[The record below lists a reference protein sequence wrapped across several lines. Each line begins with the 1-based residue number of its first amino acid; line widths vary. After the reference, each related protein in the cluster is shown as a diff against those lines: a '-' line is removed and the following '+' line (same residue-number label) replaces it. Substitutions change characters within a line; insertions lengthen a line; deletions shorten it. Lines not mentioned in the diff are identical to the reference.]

1 MATDIARLA
10 ARLADLERRFAQQNR
25 TSSLAYSSIEN
36 GALDVYDDS
45 GSLRAVIG
53 QQPDGTTAVNVVNA
67 PPPPAPGPAAVTPA
81 LGGVAAAWDGTF
93 ADAVVAPLD
102 FARVEIHAAPATDF
116 TPSPTTLRGTL
127 ESPQGGTLTIPTD
140 SPLYVRVVARN
151 TSGAASQPSSVSGP
165 AGPAPVVAQEVLDGI
180 VDELALADAAVSR
193 AKIAIGA
200 VDTDRLAIGTGNLL
214 PDGGFEGEHSNQL
227 VAGRTD
233 WILQTPGN
241 ASPRCLAVNAAAGQP
256 TTRSLQLVDL
266 PAAPGDRFFLAADY
280 RTSSDWSGASLR
292 ICMRWHDAGGATISH
307 GTVEAAPAP
316 GITWT
321 RMSGQVQAPA
331 GTTRAT
337 VWTEAVDATRGT
349 AAFDNAR
356 VHTVITAGMVLA
368 GSIGTTELAAASI
381 TGEKIVAQTITGR
394 EIKFGSLT
402 GDHLDVNS
410 ARVALLTAGVIT
422 ATMLKA
428 DALNG
433 RTITGE
439 LRTADSGSRV
449 EITSVP
455 ASETT
460 PSSGRV
466 HLVSGSATEVEP
478 ASMYSLF
485 DAVRNTSTLRLQS
498 AVLKDPEPPAN
509 MARAAASFPT
519 WPTSTMTMWSDPDAS
534 YVEVS
539 ATKAIIDA
547 SSTYIGTANR
557 TQIEF
562 SGSNINAVNG
572 AGTEVSIY
580 VGGRFII
587 DPDGWVSRYL
597 ETWTTPGIGPGWAQY
612 GGTWDR
618 VAFKVYPDR
627 TVGLRGVLRRTSTAA
642 AAAGEIVLA
651 LPANARPTTTYTQ
664 QFQALASP
672 SGGAFF
678 LNLNPATGALTL
690 TNLTSA
696 AATALATGTN
706 HLNLSSIRFPL
717 D

>member
-1 MATDIARLA
+1 MATDVARLA

-36 GALDVYDDS
+36 GALDVYDED

-53 QQPDGTTAVNVVNA
+53 QQPDGTTAVNIVNA
-67 PPPPAPGPAAVTPA
+67 PPPPAPGPATVTPA

-93 ADAVVAPLD
+93 ADALVAPLD
-102 FARVEIHAAPATDF
+102 FARVEIHAAQAADF
-116 TPSPTTLRGTL
+116 IPSPTTLRGTL
-127 ESPQGGTLTIPTD
+127 ESPQGGTLTIPTEN
-140 SPLYVRVVARN
+140 PVYVRVVARN
-151 TSGAASQPSSVSGP
+151 TSGAASEPSAVSGP

-193 AKIAIGA
+193 AKLAIGA

-233 WILQTPGN
+233 WSLQTPGN
-241 ASPRCLAVNAAAGQP
+241 ASPRCLTVNATAGEP
-256 TTRSLQLVDL
+256 TTRSLQLVDF
-266 PAAPGDRFFLAADY
+266 PVAPGDRFFLAADY
-280 RTSSDWSGASLR
+280 QTSADWSGAGLR
-292 ICMRWHDAGGATISH
+292 LSMRWLDANGAAISYNA
-307 GTVEAAPAP
+307 VEVAAAPGTA
-316 GITWT
+316 WT

-331 GTTRAT
+331 GAVRAT
-337 VWTEAVDATRGT
+337 VWVQAAGATRGT
-349 AAFDNAR
+349 VSFDNAR

-368 GSIGTTELAAASI
+368 GSIGTLELAAASI

-433 RTITGE
+433 RTITGA

-455 ASETT
+455 ATETT

-466 HLVSGSATEVEP
+466 HLASGSATEVEP

-498 AVLKDPEPPAN
+498 AVLKDPEPPTS
-509 MARAAASFPT
+509 MARAAASLPT
-519 WPTSTMTMWSDPDAS
+519 WPTSSITMWSDPDAS

-539 ATKAIIDA
+539 ATKAIVDA
-547 SSTYIGTANR
+547 SSTYIGSSGR

-562 SGSNINAVNG
+562 SGSNIHAVTG
-572 AGTEVSIY
+572 AGTRVSIH

-587 DPDGWVSRYL
+587 DPEGWVSRYN
-597 ETWTTPGIGPGWAQY
+597 ETWTVPGIGSGWAPY

-627 TVGLRGVLRRTSTAA
+627 TVGLRGVLKRTSTAA
-642 AAAGEIVLA
+642 ATAGEIVLM

-678 LNLNPATGALTL
+678 LNLNPATGVLSL

-706 HLNLSSIRFPL
+706 HLNLNIRYPL